1 MSFLSIL
8 MYNARFSSDKE
19 RHTGE
24 DCTLEGEEGELSD
37 GRLTGNSQNLKKN
50 VWVPQLWRVLLIFKN
65 EFADPFLHHLS
76 FII

>member
-8 MYNARFSSDKE
+8 MYNAMFSSDKE
-19 RHTGE
+19 HSRGKIAPWK
-24 DCTLEGEEGELSD
+24 GELSA
-37 GRLTGNSQNLKKN
+37 GRLTENSQNLRKN
-50 VWVPQLWRVLLIFKN
+50 VFWVPQLWRVLLIFKN